1 VASATKVKWNV
12 NEGSINRILA
22 SYIKKNEAN
31 IEKLVE
37 DYAEKASLV
46 IRNDYI
52 LKGSPTGTR
61 WHQFVNAERGNAYGA
76 RYETGDM
83 ARAVGYQAYGMNANG
98 VVGAEFGLPDEAYY
112 LAQEYGFV
120 QENEGGNRVVKGMNS
135 AKKTIKALTP
145 DFRKRMLAL
154 GFLKGAKDAR
164 GSAVLGM
171 MSQGNTFLEAWVKT
185 APNRSLAQREA
196 WAEIVRGR
204 QEAEERLRV
213 DYFKAQSSR
222 ELANLAMKFPA
233 LAAELYRQSP
243 TIDVRPFISKIGNN

>member
-1 VASATKVKWNV
+1 MASATKVKWNV

-31 IEKLVE
+31 IERLVE
-37 DYAEKASLV
+37 DHAQKASV
-46 IRNDYI
+46 VMREDYI
-52 LKGSPTGTR
+52 LKGSPTGTM
-61 WHQFVNAERGNAYGA
+61 WHKFVNAERGNAYGA
-76 RYETGDM
+76 RYETGEM
-83 ARAVGYQAYGMNANG
+83 ASAVGYQAYGMNANG

-120 QENEGGNRVVKGMNS
+120 QENEGGNRVVKGMN
-135 AKKTIKALTP
+135 AANKTIKALTP
-145 DFRKRMLAL
+145 DFRKKMLAL

-164 GSAVLGM
+164 GSAVLGL

-185 APNRSLAQREA
+185 APDRSVAQRMA
-196 WAEIVRGR
+196 WAEILRSR
-204 QEAEERLRV
+204 QEAEDRLRV
-213 DYFKAQSSR
+213 DYAKAQSSR

-243 TIDVRPFISKIGNN
+243 RIDVRPFIRRNGND